1 MPHRTTPLPP
11 CRVKKPVPPS
21 RFLMTVPLNVNV
33 LRLFVASPNDVQ
45 RERKELAKVVDRLN
59 RIFERIKNT
68 RIQLVRWETDT
79 YPGVGADAQDVI
91 NTQIRDDY
99 EIFVGILW
107 RRLGT
112 PTGRA
117 DSGTAEEYER
127 ARSRHDA
134 NPGSVA
140 IMWYFKESPPPKGMP
155 QRKRQGQKV
164 RRFQERLSNTG
175 VYYATFRSTIHF
187 RDLVDQ
193 HLANYLCDQ
202 IDRRESIADQ
212 ISKELPRE
220 IERLTTQVQTEA
232 SNFEAAAIQLSRAFL
247 RFGGTWD
254 ETMTRIGV
262 ILGKELDDMDL
273 TVINGVLER
282 LRLEFEEFADQ
293 IESSCPKL
301 GQSFNQFAWGS
312 IRLFSITSKLGLPN
326 ATFMFTF
333 VQSQT
338 QRFHAVAQEGIG
350 IHSHLHS
357 MFAES
362 RYASPALNTARLRAM
377 DAIDQ
382 LANEYRSIEG
392 ANRVMLDLIKSIL
405 GGHDRD

>member
-1 MPHRTTPLPP
+1 MT
-11 CRVKKPVPPS
+11 VPPS
-21 RFLMTVPLNVNV
+21 V

-91 NTQIRDDY
+91 NTQVKDEY
-99 EIFVGILW
+99 EIFVGILGH
-107 RRLGT
+107 RLGT
-112 PTGRA
+112 PTARA
-117 DSGTAEEYER
+117 DSGTVEEYER
-127 ARSRHDA
+127 ARTKHDA

-140 IMWYFKESPPPKGMP
+140 IMWFFKESPPSKGVP
-155 QRKRQGQKV
+155 QRSRQAQKV
-164 RRFQERLSNTG
+164 RRFRERLSRTG
-175 VYYATFRSTIHF
+175 VYYATFRSAPHF

-202 IDRRESIADQ
+202 IDRRESVADQ
-212 ISKELPRE
+212 ISNELPGE
-220 IERLTTQVQTEA
+220 IERLTTQVQTE
-232 SNFEAAAIQLSRAFL
+232 SGNFEAAAVQLSRAFL
-247 RFGGTWD
+247 RFAGGW
-254 ETMTRIGV
+254 EEIRTRIGV
-262 ILGKELDDMDL
+262 LLSKELDDIDV
-273 TVINGVLER
+273 TVIDGVLER
-282 LRLEFEEFADQ
+282 LRLEFEEFANQ
-293 IESSCPKL
+293 IENICPKL

-333 VQSQT
+333 VQSQI

-350 IHSHLHS
+350 IHSHLHT

-392 ANRVMLDLIKSIL
+392 ANEVMLDLIKSIL
-405 GGHDRD
+405 GGHDQG